1 MNSGRT
7 WILYSLIR
15 LGVFA
20 VVLALLLFLQIVP
33 WVAAILAAIIALCI
47 SIIFLR
53 RPREEA
59 SKTLYDARANRSAR
73 SAAPARVS
81 EDESVEDRAVDD
93 QPETS
98 GSDAHPADEPVVEDQ
113 PDTK

>member
-1 MNSGRT
+1 VNSGRT

-20 VVLALLLFLQIVP
+20 VVLALLLLLQITP
-33 WVAAILAAIIALCI
+33 WIAAVLAAIIALCI

-59 SKTLYDARANRSAR
+59 SKTLYAARANRSAA
-73 SAAPARVS
+73 SATPARTS
-81 EDESVEDRAVDD
+81 EDEDVEDHAVDG
-93 QPETS
+93 QGP
-98 GSDAHPADEPVVEDQ
+98 DA
-113 PDTK
+113 K

>member
-20 VVLALLLFLQIVP
+20 VVLALLLLLQITP
-33 WVAAILAAIIALCI
+33 WIAAVLAAIIALCI

-59 SKTLYDARANRSAR
+59 SKTLYAARANRSAK
-73 SAAPARVS
+73 SAAPARTS
-81 EDESVEDRAVDD
+81 EDESVEDAAVD
-93 QPETS
+93 E
-98 GSDAHPADEPVVEDQ
+98 Q
-113 PDTK
+113 PDAK